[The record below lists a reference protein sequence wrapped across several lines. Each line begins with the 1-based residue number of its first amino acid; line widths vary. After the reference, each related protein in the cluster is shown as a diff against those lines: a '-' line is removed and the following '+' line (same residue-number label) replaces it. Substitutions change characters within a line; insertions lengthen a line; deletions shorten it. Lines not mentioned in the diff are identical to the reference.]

1 MTPNDVL
8 RRLRYTFDLSDARM
22 IAIFGLGGL
31 SVTREVYSNWLKKD
45 DDPEFSPCG
54 GEQLKA
60 FLSGLIVDKRG
71 PKEGPPV
78 VDRAPLTN
86 NAVLRM
92 LKIAMSFKEEDM
104 LKVLEVGGMRIGRSE
119 LSALFRKPDHPH
131 YRQCQDQLLRNF
143 LRGLQLTVQRS
154 R

>member
-1 MTPNDVL
+1 
-8 RRLRYTFDLSDARM
+8 M

-31 SVTREVYSNWLKKD
+31 SVSREVYSNWVKKD
-45 DDPEFSPCG
+45 DDPQFAPCS

-71 PKEGPPV
+71 PKEGPPLP
-78 VDRAPLTN
+78 DEGPITN
-86 NAVLRM
+86 NSILRK

-104 LKVLEVGGMRIGRSE
+104 LRILEVGGMRISRSE